1 MRGRFGLLTAMLI
14 VLAPAAFAQEGA
26 PPPTPAPSHKGKFL
40 VADPSMPD
48 PRFAGTVVFVVA
60 HSREGA
66 LGLVINRP
74 ALRRSL
80 ADLMR
85 AFDLDPKA
93 GLNPELEI
101 FWGGPVE
108 GDRTLLLLHS
118 DEFKVASTTA
128 IAPGV
133 ALSVPKEALEAIAEG
148 RGPKQMLLVIGYS
161 GWAAGQLE
169 RELEAKGWAVISAD
183 ADLLFGADHDGKWE
197 RAWKLR
203 TQEL

>member
-1 MRGRFGLLTAMLI
+1 MRGWFRLLTGMLL
-14 VLAPAAFAQEGA
+14 VLTPAAFAQEAA
-26 PPPTPAPSHKGKFL
+26 PLAAPAPSLKGKFL

-48 PRFAGTVVFVVA
+48 PRFAGTVVFMLA

-85 AFDLDPKA
+85 AFDLEPKVGA
-93 GLNPELEI
+93 NLEI
-101 FWGGPVE
+101 ELFWGGPVQA
-108 GDRTLLLLHS
+108 DHVMLLHS
-118 DEFKVASTTA
+118 DEFKNASTTP

-133 ALSVPKEALEAIAEG
+133 ALSTPKDSLEAIADG

-161 GWAAGQLE
+161 GWSAGQLE
-169 RELEAKGWAVISAD
+169 RELEAKGWAVISAGD
-183 ADLLFGADHDGKWE
+183 DLLFGADHDGKWE